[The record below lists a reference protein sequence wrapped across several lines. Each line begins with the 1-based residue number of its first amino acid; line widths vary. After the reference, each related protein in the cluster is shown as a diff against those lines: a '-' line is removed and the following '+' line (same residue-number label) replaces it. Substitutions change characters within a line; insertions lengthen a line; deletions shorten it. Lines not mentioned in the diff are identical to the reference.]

1 MTRDNL
7 PSDLPTNRR
16 EFIQGVGVTFA
27 VGATGIVGAC
37 TMETGG
43 EATGAASAPINEAIS
58 PNAWVSIGADDVIT
72 IQFGGTEM
80 GQGTMTS
87 LPLVL
92 AEELDADWENVR
104 VETVATHDPTYGNPR
119 AFGYYGFPILYTA
132 GSQTLRGYFTAMRQ
146 AGAQARKFLIEAAAA
161 EWGVPAEDVQTEPSR
176 VVHRQTGR
184 SLSYGEI
191 AAFAEVPETLPE
203 VDESSFKPA
212 SEFRYLGTDVGRIDV
227 PAKTDGS
234 AKFGIDAQ
242 VPGMVYASIL
252 RTPVEG
258 ERPMEVGDSAAR
270 AIDGVTDVVILPYGV
285 AVVANTVEAS
295 MWGKQALDVT
305 WSETS
310 RFREVEQNRDLD
322 EYESRVRDL
331 SFDTGNEPPRE
342 VGNIDAAFAEA
353 SQVIEAVYRVDPA
366 YHAPDGTDERDRE
379 CIGGRQI
386 GGDLGQHA
394 DAELDRHG
402 CRRCPGNHH
411 GPNRAAPDVY
421 RRRLRS
427 PGRVSPE
434 VHRRRVVR
442 ITGDRQAGQGHLEPR
457 GRCERRRLSTAQ
469 RAVSAGRAGCG
480 RAGDRRSAADRHMHR
495 AGVHERAT
503 LGHDDGRRQ
512 DVPACPWAV
521 RRWGVMPSRISVPS
535 T

>member
-1 MTRDNL
+1 MKRDNL
-7 PSDLPTNRR
+7 PSDHPTTRR
-16 EFIQGVGVTFA
+16 EFIQGAGVTFA

-43 EATGAASAPINEAIS
+43 EATRAASAPTNEAIS
-58 PNAWVSIGADDVIT
+58 PNAWVSIGADDAIP

-258 ERPMEVGDSAAR
+258 ERPMEVDDSAAR
-270 AIDGVTDVVILPYGV
+270 PRGRGKAPRP
-285 AVVANTVEAS
+285 AAANRSAGWGSLGSYNTNQEPEPCRSNPCAPNPTAAS
-295 MWGKQALDVT
+295 RLTIQRPPMPSSGCG
-305 WSETS
+305 
-310 RFREVEQNRDLD
+310 
-322 EYESRVRDL
+322 ESRP
-331 SFDTGNEPPRE
+331 TGRC
-342 VGNIDAAFAEA
+342 
-353 SQVIEAVYRVDPA
+353 
-366 YHAPDGTDERDRE
+366 AP
-379 CIGGRQI
+379 
-386 GGDLGQHA
+386 
-394 DAELDRHG
+394 
-402 CRRCPGNHH
+402 
-411 GPNRAAPDVY
+411 RAAP
-421 RRRLRS
+421 RPPPCARW
-427 PGRVSPE
+427 
-434 VHRRRVVR
+434 
-442 ITGDRQAGQGHLEPR
+442 AGPAPP
-457 GRCERRRLSTAQ
+457 TF
-469 RAVSAGRAGCG
+469 AG
-480 RAGDRRSAADRHMHR
+480 
-495 AGVHERAT
+495 
-503 LGHDDGRRQ
+503 
-512 DVPACPWAV
+512 
-521 RRWGVMPSRISVPS
+521 
-535 T
+535 